1 MKSFASLLLITL
13 SAACSL
19 FCQAQTYSVS
29 QTIPLGGNGAWDYL
43 RADAE
48 SRRLYVSHS
57 GEVLVLDLDTRQ
69 IVGRMTGFGFIHGIV
84 ILNDLKKGFISDG
97 QKNEVIVFD
106 PVTLTV
112 KSRIATAANPNS
124 MVYEPSTGRL
134 FVGHKPSKSMTV
146 IDAASEKIQG
156 HIAVGGIPEFPATDG
171 DANIYVNID
180 DTSEILHIDARTLKV
195 KHRWPVSPCKSPS
208 GLAMDV
214 SGRRLFAACDNKLM
228 TIVDAN
234 TGKVLSTLK
243 SGEGPDAAGYDPG
256 THLAFASNGD
266 GTLTVVAAADRAQ
279 AQVIQSLTTEPGA
292 RTMTLD
298 EKTHNIY
305 LSTATLG
312 PPPAPTK
319 ENPNPP
325 KHPTA
330 VAGSFK
336 LLVVSLTDATK

>member
-1 MKSFASLLLITL
+1 MKSLPSLLLIAV
-13 SAACSL
+13 SAMCSL
-19 FCQAQTYSVS
+19 FCHAQTYSVT

-43 RADAE
+43 RADAL

-57 GEVLVLDLDTRQ
+57 GEVVVLDLDTRQ
-69 IVGRMTGFGFIHGIV
+69 IVGRMIGFGFIHGIV

-106 PVTLTV
+106 PATLAV

-146 IDAASEKIQG
+146 IDVASEKIQG
-156 HIAVGGIPEFPATDG
+156 HIALGGIPEFPATDG
-171 DANIYVNID
+171 HGNIYVNID
-180 DTSEILHIDARTLKV
+180 DTSEILHIDARALTV
-195 KHRWPVSPCKSPS
+195 KDRWPVAPCKSPS

-214 SGRRLFAACDNKLM
+214 SGQRLFVACDNKFM
-228 TIVDAN
+228 AIVDAN

-243 SGEGPDAAGYDPG
+243 SGDGPDAAGYDPV

-266 GTLTVVAAADRAQ
+266 GTLTVVAAAEHAQ
-279 AQVIQSLTTEPGA
+279 AKVIQSLTTQLGA

-298 EKTHNIY
+298 EKTHIIY

-336 LLVVSLTDATK
+336 LLVVSPMYANK